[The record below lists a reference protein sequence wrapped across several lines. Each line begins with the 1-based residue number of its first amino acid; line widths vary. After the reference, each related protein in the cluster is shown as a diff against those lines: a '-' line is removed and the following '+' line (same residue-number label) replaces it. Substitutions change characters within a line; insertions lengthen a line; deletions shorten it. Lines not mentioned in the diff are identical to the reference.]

1 MEEEGEKR
9 NQKNER
15 GEGRRG
21 CGRKRRIEEGRWTR
35 KGEGRG
41 HFVPLERQGVEEK
54 EEEEEGGTTGRGR
67 EKGVKRKEKKE
78 KKGGKKIA
86 GPRRKR
92 EEKIGQPPGRS
103 VDGEAARGGVR

>member
-41 HFVPLERQGVEEK
+41 RFVPLERQGVEEK
-54 EEEEEGGTTGRGR
+54 EEEEGGTTGRGR